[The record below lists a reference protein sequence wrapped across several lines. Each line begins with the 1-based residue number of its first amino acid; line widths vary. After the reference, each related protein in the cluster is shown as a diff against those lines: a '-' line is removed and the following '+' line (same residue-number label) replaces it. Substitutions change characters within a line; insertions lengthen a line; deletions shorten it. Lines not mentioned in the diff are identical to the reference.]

1 MQGLLGQA
9 EELARQRDAEY
20 GIIRPEPSMMDKAGS
35 FARRMFWGENDP
47 KKASLLDQG
56 VLLPDGSRG
65 IPMKGASER
74 YESVMDVFGGP
85 MSFIGRT
92 SNLADRQLLKKAKSM
107 LSKKSPK
114 DQIWD
119 EDAYRATGWFK
130 DIDGQW
136 KFEID
141 DSKVKVD
148 EGTYKKFRRT
158 PVFQGVGDFIRKM
171 DKGEIPIKH
180 RGSMTRESLMPR
192 DTGYPEIDSGLVY
205 RLPTNKGTLGE
216 IHPDIPVLT
225 GIANPPRG
233 LLPNPV
239 TGVPMHKY
247 GKLGTIKKD
256 MPLFRD
262 NLLHETQH
270 HIAGGEGFGIGG
282 NPEMYAEGGI
292 LALPEPTPKDM
303 ERQLRLLQKHEE
315 FRDKLSFYGDKGQV
329 KKFFDVYGDRFNKL
343 EDDLLKE
350 RLKFNVADSPIQ
362 KYLHSAGEAEARNV
376 ETRSLLSPEERVK
389 TLPWDTLDVKREN
402 IHSMSYPQ
410 FLKKFEKHKK
420 KRKAKT
426 K

>member
-9 EELARQRDAEY
+9 EELARQRNAKY
-20 GIIRPEPSMMDKAGS
+20 GMLMPEPSMMDKAGS

-148 EGTYKKFRRT
+148 EGAYKKFRRT

-270 HIAGGEGFGIGG
+270 HIAGREGYGIGG

-315 FRDKLSFYGDKGQV
+315 LRDKLSFYGDKGQV

-362 KYLHSAGEAEARNV
+362 KYLHSAGEVEARNV
-376 ETRSLLSPEERVK
+376 ETRSLLSPKERVK